1 MSPWCSGPRPVG
13 VAWPLPPATKR
24 SSPRHQAA
32 PGIQAEGHG
41 KQARPS
47 RTAAGL
53 PTAHWCRGRV
63 VATTPITGR
72 RAADTA
78 ILPRH
83 SAISRALRRLRR
95 PWLPLAH
102 QWQRSGSPCPDRVLS
117 PYRTPRRTEPLV
129 WEMTPP
135 RSGYRRA
142 WSAADVSRRRCS
154 RRTLRRGKAHC
165 WGDLPNRRLNRTT
178 DPPDEWHWPD
188 PLHRCTWGM
197 HIALRLSLT
206 YHQITPIKLTSRN
219 NPAIQI
225 NRQFQKR

>member
-1 MSPWCSGPRPVG
+1 MAAKPDPTALR
-13 VAWPLPPATKR
+13 
-24 SSPRHQAA
+24 PRHRRGVDGPSPQRCRPGAA
-32 PGIQAEGHG
+32 DHDRLELPGRCPQLRSVHRPGIRPGLGSRAEGHG
-41 KQARPS
+41 KQARPI

-53 PTAHWCRGRV
+53 ATAHWQRRQLRIGRH
-63 VATTPITGR
+63 APGHR
-72 RAADTA
+72 CDLGTA
-78 ILPRH
+78 EPGQKLT
-83 SAISRALRRLRR
+83 RL
-95 PWLPLAH
+95 
-102 QWQRSGSPCPDRVLS
+102 
-117 PYRTPRRTEPLV
+117 E
-129 WEMTPP
+129 
-135 RSGYRRA
+135 
-142 WSAADVSRRRCS
+142 SAADVSRRRCS

-225 NRQFQKR
+225 NRQLQKR